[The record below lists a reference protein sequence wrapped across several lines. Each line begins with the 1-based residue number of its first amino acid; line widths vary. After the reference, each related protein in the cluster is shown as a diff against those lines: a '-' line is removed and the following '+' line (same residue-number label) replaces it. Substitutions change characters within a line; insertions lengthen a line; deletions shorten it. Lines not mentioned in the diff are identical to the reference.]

1 MSFSARMRRANAAP
15 CFITARR
22 AGICPETG
30 KAINPGDSIAW
41 FPSSKQAYH
50 ESSQAAGQVRG
61 LEFAAAYNMP
71 DANY

>member
-1 MSFSARMRRANAAP
+1 MSFSARMRRVHAPP

-30 KAINPGDSIAW
+30 KVINPGDRIAW
-41 FPSSKQAYH
+41 FPSSKRAYH
-50 ESSQAAGQVRG
+50 ENSQAAGQVRG
-61 LEFAAAYNMP
+61 LEFAEAYNMP